1 MEARR
6 VWRSF
11 SPVMDPSVGMGQGAR
26 PVLCR
31 ELCRRMLPALSPGKQ
46 TAAAPWLEM
55 PGGAAAVGCCF
66 GLLGFCRNRFLLV
79 AGSLVRCGGAG
90 RLRGRN
96 GSGLGSRGGSGDEGA
111 ARVVQ
116 ILKLR
121 GVAADEQAQD
131 PAGDNADLA
140 LHRGDGHAVVAAVR
154 QPGQRALQ
162 ADAAEEVDVG
172 DALPLAEAGDSTEV

>member
-11 SPVMDPSVGMGQGAR
+11 SPVMDPSVGMSRGSAGKVPWTFPGIAPQNA
-26 PVLCR
+26 P
-31 ELCRRMLPALSPGKQ
+31 PALSPGKQ
-46 TAAAPWLEM
+46 TAAAPWLEK

-121 GVAADEQAQD
+121 GVTADDQAQ
-131 PAGDNADLA
+131 
-140 LHRGDGHAVVAAVR
+140 
-154 QPGQRALQ
+154 
-162 ADAAEEVDVG
+162 
-172 DALPLAEAGDSTEV
+172 